1 MGANGTTGDLANEV
15 SILVIGATG
24 NVGGAVVDHLVAAQS
39 AGAKLK
45 VRAMV
50 RNPATSNLP
59 IAVETVAGDL
69 TDVASVRGALD
80 GMQRVFLVWPFGS
93 AQLALPVIAEIAARA
108 DRVVY
113 LSAIGVRDDG
123 GDAGDPIGQFHTDI
137 ESSVRATDLEW
148 TFVRSGGM
156 ASNTLGWADEIRAG
170 SVVRWPYGHGA
181 RALVHEADLAEIAV
195 LALTGDDL
203 VGLAPEISGPASLS
217 QIDQMRDIG
226 SALGRELRW
235 EELPRAEAL
244 TTLLSFGWTE
254 AMAEGA
260 LDGWAALVE
269 APQEPTGGFER
280 ITGRAGRSFAQWAT
294 DHVQDFS

>member
-1 MGANGTTGDLANEV
+1 MGANGSAGDLANEV

-24 NVGGAVVDHLVAAQS
+24 NVGGAVVDQLVAAQA
-39 AGAKLK
+39 AGARLR

-50 RNPATSNLP
+50 RTPATSHLP
-59 IAVETVAGDL
+59 TTVETVAGDL
-69 TDVASVRGALD
+69 LDVPGLRAALD

-93 AQLALPVIAEIAARA
+93 AQLAPPVIAEIAAQA

-113 LSAIGVRDDG
+113 LSSIGVRDDG
-123 GDAGDPIGQFHTDI
+123 GDAGDPITQFHTDI
-137 ESSVRATDLEW
+137 ERLVRATDLEW

-156 ASNTLGWADEIRAG
+156 ASNTLGWAGGIRSG

-195 LALTGDDL
+195 LALTRDDL
-203 VGLAPEISGPASLS
+203 VGLAPEISGPTSLS
-217 QIDQMRDIG
+217 QIDQMREIG
-226 SALGRELRW
+226 TALGRELRW

-244 TTLLSFGWTE
+244 TALRSFGWSE

-260 LDGWAALVE
+260 LDGWAALVD
-269 APQEPTGGFER
+269 APEQPTGGFER
-280 ITGRAGRSFAQWAT
+280 ITGRAGRSFAQWAG
-294 DHVQDFS
+294 DHVVEFS